1 MQLKEKVAYIIGIII
16 VIYGAYAGKDLTDM
30 TELIEGTVF
39 LVFFLSVF
47 IVFYYMN
54 ARGIGDWHRKYTD

>member
-1 MQLKEKVAYIIGIII
+1 MQLKEKVTYIIGSII

-39 LVFFLSVF
+39 LAFFPERIYHLLL
-47 IVFYYMN
+47 
-54 ARGIGDWHRKYTD
+54 HE

>member
-1 MQLKEKVAYIIGIII
+1 MQLKEKVAYIIGSII

-39 LVFFLSVF
+39 LAFFLSVF
-47 IVFYYMN
+47 IIFYYMN
-54 ARGIGDWHRKYTD
+54 RRGIRDWHSKYTD

>member
-1 MQLKEKVAYIIGIII
+1 MQLKEKVAYIIGSII

-39 LVFFLSVF
+39 LAFFLSVF
-47 IVFYYMN
+47 IIFYYMN
-54 ARGIGDWHRKYTD
+54 RGGIGDWHSKYTD

>member
-1 MQLKEKVAYIIGIII
+1 MQLKEKVAYTIGSII

-39 LVFFLSVF
+39 LAFFLSVF
-47 IVFYYMN
+47 IIFYYMN
-54 ARGIGDWHRKYTD
+54 RRGIGDWHSKYTD

>member
-16 VIYGAYAGKDLTDM
+16 FIYVAYVGKDLADM

-54 ARGIGDWHRKYTD
+54 TRGIGDWHRKYTD

>member
-1 MQLKEKVAYIIGIII
+1 MQLKEKVAYIIGSII

-39 LVFFLSVF
+39 LAFFLSVF
-47 IVFYYMN
+47 IIFYYMN
-54 ARGIGDWHRKYTD
+54 RRGIGDWHRKYTD